1 MLIFLLSGL
10 FNKDTWSSTDGDE
23 SLISSDLIDFLLL
36 RVLGIF
42 TLALSPDFV
51 LGLKFFLIFWVY
63 LYFHV
68 VVLVV
73 LRLCRDKYQMKREGT
88 LRIHVK

>member
-1 MLIFLLSGL
+1 MILIHIQFTCFTYFALLIFLLSGL

-51 LGLKFFLIFWVY
+51 LGLKFFLRF
-63 LYFHV
+63 
-68 VVLVV
+68 
-73 LRLCRDKYQMKREGT
+73 
-88 LRIHVK
+88 